1 MAEIAKSISS
11 AAADLVIGDSSTI
24 YIDED
29 TGVDSSETPGTQ
41 ELPFKSLI
49 GALTHTTK
57 PSAKY
62 ETRKSQTGTPEET
75 RAEYKPVAKA
85 ALKKAT
91 NMHQANLKKEARKV
105 EQATKEAEQRAARDA
120 GLEAAKA
127 IKISEDPS
135 KPKAKKIKIKDGV
148 NNRGVRVVVSGWV
161 HRLRS
166 QKNLIFITLRDGY
179 GHLQCILA
187 DDLAKTYDAL
197 TLTVETSISL
207 YGEIKP
213 VPADA
218 FAPGGHEL
226 HVDYYKI
233 IGKAPGGDEAI
244 TNIVAPDADK
254 QTKYDNRHLIIRGD
268 LASATLK
275 VRAAVAKA
283 FRRSY
288 DDLGLM
294 EVTPP
299 CMVQTQVEGG
309 STLFEF
315 NYYGEK
321 AYLTQSSQLYLETCL
336 PSLGDVFCVQESFRA
351 EKSLTRRHLSEYTH
365 IEAELAFI
373 TFDDL
378 LEHLE
383 EMLCRTIDY
392 VWNDPEIKAFIQE
405 LNADATKESKKR
417 AEKEGTQ
424 ALEYE
429 FKPPQRPFMRMT
441 YVDAIKWL
449 NEHDIP
455 NEEGKPHVFG
465 DDIAEAAERLMTDA
479 INKPIFL
486 TRFPVEIKAFY
497 MKKDLEDPRVTE
509 SVDCLMPGVG
519 EIVGG
524 SMRME
529 DLNELLAAYKRE
541 GIPADP
547 YYWFTDQRKYGT
559 TPHGGYGIGL
569 ERFLA
574 WMCGRYTVR
583 DCSLY
588 PRWTGRCTP

>member
-1 MAEIAKSISS
+1 MAAEVVKSVT
-11 AAADLVIGDSSTI
+11 AAAAELALGTDSTVI

-29 TGVDSSETPGTQ
+29 VGVDSPETPGTKDV
-41 ELPFKSLI
+41 PFKSLV
-49 GALTHTTK
+49 GAISHTYQSHPK
-57 PSAKY
+57 AKF
-62 ETRKSQTGTPEET
+62 ESRKSLTGEPVET

-91 NMHQANLKKEARKV
+91 NLHQANLKKEAKRA
-105 EQATKEAEQRAARDA
+105 ELAAKEAEQKAARDA
-120 GLEAAKA
+120 QLEAAKA
-127 IKISEDPS
+127 VVITEDPS
-135 KPKAKKIKIKDGV
+135 KPAAKKIKIRDAAE
-148 NNRGVRVVVSGWV
+148 NRAPTRVKVSGWI
-161 HRLRS
+161 HRLRDQS
-166 QKNLIFITLRDGY
+166 KMIFITLRDGT
-179 GHLQCILA
+179 GLLQCILT
-187 DDLAKTYDAL
+187 DNLTKTYDAM
-197 TLTVETSISL
+197 TLTNETSITL
-207 YGEIKP
+207 FGEIKP
-213 VPADA
+213 VPEGAQ
-218 FAPGGHEL
+218 APGGHEL
-226 HVDYYKI
+226 HVDYYEV
-233 IGKAPGGDEAI
+233 IGKAPGGAEAI
-244 TNIVAPDADK
+244 TNIVARDADN
-254 QTKYDNRHLIIRGD
+254 QTKYDNRHLTLRGD
-268 LASATLK
+268 IASATLK

-283 FRRSY
+283 FRQSY
-288 DDLGLM
+288 EDLGLL

-336 PSLGDVFCVQESFRA
+336 PSLGDVFCIQESFRA

-378 LEHLE
+378 LSHLE

-392 VWNDPEIKAFIQE
+392 VWNDPVTKQHIID
-405 LNADATKESKKR
+405 LNKEATNEAKR
-417 AEKEGTQ
+417 RGDPTVF
-424 ALEYE
+424 E
-429 FKPPQRPFMRMT
+429 FKPPQRPFLRMS
-441 YVDAIKWL
+441 YADAIKWL
-449 NEHDIP
+449 NEHNIL
-455 NEEGKPHVFG
+455 NEEGKPHAFG
-465 DDIAEAAERLMTDA
+465 DDIAEAAERRMTDI

-486 TRFPVEIKAFY
+486 TKFPVEIKAFY

-524 SMRME
+524 SMRMD
-529 DLNELLAAYKRE
+529 DLNELLAAYQRE
-541 GIPADP
+541 GIAPEP

-583 DCSLY
+583 ECSLY
-588 PRWTGRCTP
+588 PRWMGRCTP